1 MAQKV
6 AQKTS
11 QKVPQKVVEKPG
23 ERRPPKAL
31 DKPRQRN
38 PGISYKDAGVS
49 IDEADRAVSSIR
61 TLARKTFTSGVL
73 TDIGSFGGGFLLK
86 GYREPVLVS
95 SADGVG
101 TKLKLAFLTGR
112 HSTIGEDL
120 VNHCVNDIAVQ
131 GAAPLFFMDY
141 FAVGKLDSRVA
152 AEVISGIAR
161 GCKANGC
168 ALIGGETAEMPGFYA
183 PGEYDLAGFIVGA
196 VERKRLLT
204 GAKIRTGDVLLGL
217 PSSGLHTNGYSLA
230 RKLLFDVAGHAP
242 STRLADLENSIGDE
256 LLKLHRSYLNPLRA
270 LDDAG
275 LLKGAAHITGGGIT
289 DNTPRILPPGLGVR
303 IDLGTWPVLP
313 IFELLRK
320 IGRIPEQDWRRTFNL
335 GIGMIFVVSPRKL
348 AEAGKILDKMKED
361 WYPIGA
367 VIPARGA
374 RVVYE

>member
-1 MAQKV
+1 MA
-6 AQKTS
+6 
-11 QKVPQKVVEKPG
+11 
-23 ERRPPKAL
+23 PK
-31 DKPRQRN
+31 KR
-38 PGISYKDAGVS
+38 GISYKDAGVS
-49 IDEADRAVSSIR
+49 IDEADRAVDSIR
-61 TLARKTFTSGVL
+61 LMARKTFTAGVL

-131 GAAPLFFMDY
+131 GATPLFFMDY

-204 GAKIRTGDVLLGL
+204 GAKIRTGDVLIGL
-217 PSSGLHTNGYSLA
+217 PSTGLHTNGYSLA
-230 RKLLFDVAGHAP
+230 RKLLFDVAGHGPA
-242 STRLADLENSIGDE
+242 TRLNDIESTIADE
-256 LLKLHRSYLNPLRA
+256 LLKLHRSYLKPLRA

-275 LLKGAAHITGGGIT
+275 VLKGAAHITGGGIT
-289 DNTPRILPPGLGVR
+289 DNTPRILPKGLGVR

-348 AEAGKILDKMKED
+348 AEAGKILDKMKEE
-361 WYPIGA
+361 WFPIGA
-367 VIPARGA
+367 VIPARA
-374 RVVYE
+374 ERVVYE